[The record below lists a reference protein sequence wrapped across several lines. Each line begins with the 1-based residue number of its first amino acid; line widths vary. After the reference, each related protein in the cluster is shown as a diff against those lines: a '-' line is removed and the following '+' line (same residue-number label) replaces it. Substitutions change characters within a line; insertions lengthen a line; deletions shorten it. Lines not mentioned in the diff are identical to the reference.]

1 MLIPEPARLLG
12 HLRKMCRSSDGL
24 YWNGEHSD
32 LHPVLYVMGLVAGRI
47 RPDVIQEITPGYFRP
62 SDWLSVRL
70 ILAVTRGVLS
80 WFVSL
85 ITPHHQPMQPVGKPL
100 PDSFSEVPARP
111 EKPRVGRF
119 CGLLV

>member
-1 MLIPEPARLLG
+1 LFPTIDQFYSFISFTCVGSMLIPEPARLLG

-24 YWNGEHSD
+24 YWNGVHSD

-70 ILAVTRGVLS
+70 
-80 WFVSL
+80 
-85 ITPHHQPMQPVGKPL
+85 
-100 PDSFSEVPARP
+100 
-111 EKPRVGRF
+111 
-119 CGLLV
+119 